1 LQKAEFLKT
10 ISIFGNSIYNLNMD
24 KDLITAI
31 INLTPREQKVIRLRY
46 GIDDGKKRTI
56 AEVANAFAILVKEI
70 EQIESSALT
79 KLKTKNVDISQ
90 Y

>member
-1 LQKAEFLKT
+1 
-10 ISIFGNSIYNLNMD
+10 MD